1 MLRGVV
7 VLMTLTWM
15 AGCGGEGSVGEEQ
28 VGDVVSDTSLMRDAS
43 AAANGIIRNQTDC
56 EAVKANLAD
65 VRQKLDGIEAR
76 IQTAT
81 ARTTLDS
88 LRRQVRTIAEAC
100 GAR

>member
-1 MLRGVV
+1 MLRR
-7 VLMTLTWM
+7 VLVLLALTGTP
-15 AGCGGEGSVGEEQ
+15 GCGGEGGVGEEQ
-28 VGDVVSDTSLMRDAS
+28 VSEFVSDTSLMRDAS
-43 AAANGIIRNQTDC
+43 AAANGIIRNQADC
-56 EAVKANLAD
+56 EAVKANLPE
-65 VRQKLDGIEAR
+65 VRQKLVGIEAQ

>member
-1 MLRGVV
+1 MKARHSLSGSSTSRA
-7 VLMTLTWM
+7 LTPSS
-15 AGCGGEGSVGEEQ
+15 SVHSVETTG
-28 VGDVVSDTSLMRDAS
+28 VVSDTSLMRDAT

-65 VRQKLDGIEAR
+65 VRQKLDGIEAQ

-81 ARTTLDS
+81 ARTTLDA

>member
-1 MLRGVV
+1 MLRALLVS
-7 VLMTLTWM
+7 LTLTGM
-15 AGCGGEGSVGEEQ
+15 IGCGGEGGVGEEQ
-28 VGDVVSDTSLMRDAS
+28 VTDVASDTSLMRDAT